1 MTKNRFYTNVQMY
14 GNSILLRGYDNGE
27 RFTSRQ
33 NFSPTLFVTSKKD
46 SDWRTLDGEMV
57 TPVSPGTIKE
67 SREFLKKY
75 DDVDNFNVY
84 GNERF
89 IFQFI
94 ADNYPGEIAFDTAR
108 MKMVTVDIEVESEYG
123 FPDPEN
129 AAEEVLLITVQDYN
143 TKKIITWGQTKHGE
157 FENKQENV
165 EFRRCYDEHHLLNSF
180 LEWWTNDTPDVVT
193 GWNLEY
199 YDIPYICNRISRIL
213 GEKTMKTLS
222 PWKLVSE
229 EKHFIKGQE
238 KLYFDIAGVT
248 QLDYLNLYKK
258 FTYTNQESYRLDHIA
273 NVELGQ
279 KKLDHSEFETF
290 KDFYTQGWQKF
301 VEYNIIDVELVD
313 RLEDKMKL
321 IDLAITMAFDAKVN
335 FRDVFYQVRMWDT
348 IIYNYLREKN
358 IVIPPKVKVDKD
370 AKYAGAYVKEP
381 VPGKY
386 DYVVSFDLNSL
397 YPHLIMQYAIS
408 PETLITMDDLNA
420 MIYQAE
426 NDVSA
431 DKEKLEAMRKVRE
444 LSGKIDVYKVLGQE
458 LDMSPL
464 KALNWTMTA
473 NGAIYKRTKGMLP
486 ELMEKMYAERVT
498 FKKRMLAAKQLNETK
513 PSKAL
518 EREISRCNN
527 VQMAKKISLNS
538 AYGAIGNQYFRYFKL
553 ANAEAITLS
562 GQTSIRWIE
571 NKLNGFMNKTL
582 KTEGTDYVIAS
593 DTDSI
598 YLNVGPLVETVFGDK
613 QVEKV
618 KIIDALDS
626 FCQAKIEPFIDKSYL
641 ELAEYV
647 NAYDQKMQMKR
658 ENIADRGIWTAKKRY
673 ILNVWDSEGVRYAQP
688 KLKMMGIEAVKSS
701 TPAPCRAMIK
711 EALKLMMEGTEE
723 QVIDYIDSCRLQFKM
738 LPPEEVSFPRSVS
751 DVKKYKSSSDIYV
764 KGTPIHSRGALIFNH
779 YIKKNGLDRKYS
791 LITNGEKI
799 KFCYLKVPNKLGQNV
814 ISFINEFPTELGLEK
829 YIDYDL
835 QFNKSFLDPLKIIL
849 DSIGWNSE
857 KTVTLE
863 SFFG

>member
-1 MTKNRFYTNVQMY
+1 MSKNKFYTNVQMY
-14 GNSILLRGYDNGE
+14 GNTILLRGYENGE
-27 RFTSRQ
+27 RFNVRQ
-33 NFSPTLFVTSKKD
+33 QFSPTLFVSSNKPSEWK
-46 SDWRTLDGEMV
+46 TLDGENV
-57 TPVSPGTIKE
+57 QQVNPGTIKE
-67 SREFLKKY
+67 CREFIKKY
-75 DDVDNFNVY
+75 DEVENFNVY

-94 ADNYPGEIAFDTAR
+94 ADNYPGEIKFDTAK
-108 MKMVTVDIEVESEYG
+108 MKMVTVDIEVESEMG
-123 FPDPEN
+123 FPDPES
-129 AAEEVLLITVQDYN
+129 AAEEVLLITVQDYK
-143 TKKIITWGQTKHGE
+143 TKEIITWGQTKYGD
-157 FENKQENV
+157 FENNQKNV
-165 EFRRCYDEHHLLNSF
+165 DFRPCYDEYHLLNSF
-180 LEWWTNDTPDVVT
+180 LEWWTADTPDVVT

-199 YDIPYICNRISRIL
+199 YDIPYLTHRIQRLL
-213 GEKTMKTLS
+213 GDKVMKQLS
-222 PWKLVSE
+222 PWKLVSQ

-238 KLYFDIAGVT
+238 KIYYDIAGVT

-290 KDFYTQGWQKF
+290 RDFYIKGWQKF
-301 VEYNIIDVELVD
+301 VEYNIVDVELVD

-348 IIYNYLREKN
+348 IIYNYLREKK

-381 VPGKY
+381 KPGKY

-408 PETLITMDDLNA
+408 PETLVSMDDLNA
-420 MIYQAE
+420 MIYEAE
-426 NDVSA
+426 NDVSS
-431 DKEKLEAMRKVRE
+431 DKEKLEAMRQIRE
-444 LSGKIDVYKVLGQE
+444 LSTKINVYKILNEE
-458 LDMSPL
+458 LDLSPL
-464 KALNWTMTA
+464 KVMDWTMTA
-473 NGAIYKRTKGMLP
+473 NGAIYRRVQGMLP
-486 ELMEKMYAERVT
+486 ELMDKMYAERVI

-518 EREISRCNN
+518 VKEIARCNN

-553 ANAEAITLS
+553 ANAEAITMS

-571 NKLNGFMNKTL
+571 NKLNGYMNKTL
-582 KTEGTDYVIAS
+582 GTEDVDYVIAS

-598 YLNVGPLVETVFGDK
+598 YLNMGPLVEKVYGDK
-613 QVEKV
+613 EVEKI
-618 KIIDALDS
+618 KIIDTLDK
-626 FCQAKIEPFIDKSYL
+626 FCQAKIEPFIDKSYHQ
-641 ELAEYV
+641 LADYV
-647 NAYDQKMQMKR
+647 NAYQQKMQMKR

-673 ILNVWDSEGVRYAQP
+673 ILNVWDSEGVRYANP

-711 EALKLMMEGTEE
+711 DALKLMMEGTED

-738 LPPEEVSFPRSVS
+738 LPPEEVAFPRSVS
-751 DVKKYKSSSDIYV
+751 DVVKYKSSASIYA
-764 KGTPIHSRGALIFNH
+764 KGTPIHARGALLYNYH
-779 YIKKNGLDRKYS
+779 IKKNGLDKKYS
-791 LITNGEKI
+791 LINNGEKI
-799 KFCYLKVPNKLGQNV
+799 KFCYLKVPNKIGENV
-814 ISFINEFPTELGLEK
+814 ISFISDFPKELNLEK

-835 QFNKSFLDPLKIIL
+835 QFSKSFLEPLKIIL
-849 DSIGWNSE
+849 DSVGWSSE
-857 KTVTLE
+857 KKITLE